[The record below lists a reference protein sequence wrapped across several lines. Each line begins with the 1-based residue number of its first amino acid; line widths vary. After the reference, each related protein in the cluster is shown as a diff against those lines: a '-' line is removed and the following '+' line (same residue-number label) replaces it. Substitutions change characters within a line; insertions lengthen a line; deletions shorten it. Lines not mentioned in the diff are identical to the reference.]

1 MYNITPK
8 TLFVGRKIIYLPSCH
23 STNDQAAVLVRDQK
37 AWEGTLVVTGNQTA
51 GRGQRGN
58 QWETEAGKNLTFS
71 LILKPAFLT
80 ANEQFR
86 LNIAISLGIHE
97 FINGYLSKTD
107 TKIKWPNDLYHK
119 GKKLGGVLIENS
131 LKKYAL
137 ESSIIGIGLNVNQT
151 QFREAKAISMKTAS
165 GQTDDYDLERLLTA
179 LAETLESNYL
189 LLRSGAWEMIKSR
202 YLNHLYWY
210 QEDHIFCHDHQYFNG
225 RIVGVDAAGR
235 LALDLGQTLRYF
247 NLKEITF
254 IE

>member
-1 MYNITPK
+1 VYNITPK

-23 STNDQAAVLVRDQK
+23 STNDQAAAVVRDNK
-37 AWEGTLVVTGNQTA
+37 AFEGTLVVTCNQTA

-58 QWETEAGKNLTFS
+58 HWEAEAGKNLTFS
-71 LILKPAFLT
+71 LILKPVFLA

-97 FINGYLSKTD
+97 FINVYLSKTD

-119 GKKLGGVLIENS
+119 DKKLGGVLIENS
-131 LKKYAL
+131 LKKYVL
-137 ESSIIGIGLNVNQT
+137 ESSIVGIGLNINQT
-151 QFREAKAISMKTAS
+151 QFTEAKAISMKMAS
-165 GQTDDYDLERLLTA
+165 GQTDDYDLELLLTA

-189 LLRSGAWEMIKSR
+189 LLISGSWEVIKRR

-210 QEDHIFCHDHQYFNG
+210 QEDHVFCHDNQYFSG
-225 RIVGVDAAGR
+225 RIVGIDTAGR

-247 NLKEITF
+247 SLKEITF